1 LTAPRY
7 KFLHHTTDAYIQS
20 NGATFE
26 EALENA
32 GLALFDVMC
41 NLESISLKQVDKVE
55 ADGADEIALLY
66 DWLDTLLLKFELD
79 GQVYSKFHVEPLE
92 TGPGALHINAKAYG
106 ETYNR
111 LKHGSKVEVK
121 AVTYHRMEVVREK
134 SSVTFRFILDL

>member
-1 LTAPRY
+1 LAASRY
-7 KFLHHTTDAYIQS
+7 KFLQHTTDAYIQS
-20 NGATFE
+20 TGATFE

-41 NLESISLKQVDKVE
+41 NLESISHKQVDNVE

-92 TGPGALHINAKAYG
+92 TSGALHINAKAYG

-111 LKHGSKVEVK
+111 LRHGSKVEVK

-134 SSVTFRFILDL
+134 NSVTLRFILDL